1 VIEKLR
7 SHLRKAKGFTL
18 IELLIV
24 IAIIAI
30 LVVIVIIA
38 INPVERLNSARD
50 RTAASN
56 VRATGT
62 LIATC
67 ITQALTLTAGSVADC
82 DTETEIETVADGNVP
97 DDPAPGVTIL
107 PDALPATT
115 DVCAWQLGRTGR
127 WYMFENDGT
136 GGGTTTEFAAQPT
149 ATDCL
154 N

>member
-67 ITQALTLTAGSVADC
+67 ITQALTVVGGSVADC
-82 DTETEIETVADGNVP
+82 DAAGEIETVADGTVP
-97 DDPAPGVTIL
+97 PAVTIL
-107 PDALPATT
+107 PDASPATT
-115 DVCAWQLGRTGR
+115 DVCAWQVGRTGR
-127 WYMFENDGT
+127 WFMYENDGT
-136 GGGTTTEFAAQPT
+136 GGGTTTQFAAQPV
-149 ATDCL
+149 AADCL

>member
-1 VIEKLR
+1 MEKFL
-7 SHLRKAKGFTL
+7 KKQKGFTL
-18 IELLIV
+18 VELLIV

-38 INPVERLNSARD
+38 INPIERLNDARD

-67 ITQALTLTAGSVADC
+67 VTQALTAVGGSVADC
-82 DTETEIETVADGNVP
+82 DTEGEIEAVADGAV
-97 DDPAPGVTIL
+97 AAGVTIL
-107 PDALPATT
+107 PDAVPATT
-115 DVCAWQLGRTGR
+115 DVCAWAQGRTGR
-127 WYMFENDGT
+127 WFLFENDGT
-136 GGGTTTEFAAQPT
+136 GGGTTTQFAAQPV
-149 ATDCL
+149 AADCL